1 MFSKSNLF
9 LSKFNRSEKIILIF
23 TAILTTLASEVK
35 VVPFEEEAFRF
46 GLGSVAFF
54 LLILIWTPV
63 SYLRTGLV
71 TGITVVCFR
80 VLEESMLDGVQV
92 VISLKNNFP
101 AFFFYFV
108 FAMVLDLIKIEKY
121 KSSPLILGAW
131 ATLLEVIGNVSE
143 HVLRHGL
150 LHQDLLSF
158 KDFALICGVAL
169 FRSYFVV
176 GLYSSITVS
185 EQKKQMQEMLG
196 VGSELY
202 AETLYLQKSLNH
214 IEQITASSHDLYRRL
229 KKKELHDLS
238 IQALHIAQEIHEVKK
253 DSQRILSGLTKIT
266 KQQKETPLFLSDVMG
281 FVISANEKYSE
292 LLKKKISFQLS
303 MSVDFETDK
312 QIPLLAVL
320 NNLTANAVEAIVG
333 SGDIT
338 VTLFEESEFTCFV
351 MKDTG
356 KGILKEDE
364 SIIFEPGYT
373 TKYNEQGVAA
383 TGIGLSHVREIIQQL
398 NGTIQIESPPIG
410 TIFRIHIPTENIRK
424 RVE

>member
-1 MFSKSNLF
+1 MLSTSKLF
-9 LSKFNRSEKIILIF
+9 LKKFNRNEIIIVIF
-23 TAILTTLASEVK
+23 TAILTTIASEIK

-46 GLGSVAFF
+46 GLGSVTFF

-92 VISLKNNFP
+92 VISLKNHFP
-101 AFFFYFV
+101 AFFFYFI
-108 FAMVLDLIKIEKY
+108 FTMVLDLVKIEKY
-121 KSSPLILGAW
+121 KTSPLILGAW

-158 KDFALICGVAL
+158 RDFMLISGVAL

-176 GLYSSITVS
+176 GLYSAITVS
-185 EQKKQMQEMLG
+185 EQKKQVQEMLG

-214 IEQITASSHDLYRRL
+214 LEQITASTHDLYRQL
-229 KKKELHDLS
+229 KKRELHELS
-238 IQALHIAQEIHEVKK
+238 IQALHITQEIHEVKK

-266 KQQKETPLFLSDVMG
+266 KENKEAPLFLSDVMN
-281 FVISANEKYSE
+281 FVITANEKYSE
-292 LLKKKISFQLS
+292 LLKKKISFHLS
-303 MSVDFETDK
+303 MSIDFETDQ

-333 SGDIT
+333 TGDIT
-338 VTLFEESEFTCFV
+338 VTIFEESKFTCFV
-351 MKDTG
+351 MNDTG

-383 TGIGLSHVREIIQQL
+383 TGIGLSHVKEIIQQL
-398 NGTIQIESPPIG
+398 NGTIQLETTPMG
-410 TIFRIHIPTENIRK
+410 TVFRIHIPTENIRK